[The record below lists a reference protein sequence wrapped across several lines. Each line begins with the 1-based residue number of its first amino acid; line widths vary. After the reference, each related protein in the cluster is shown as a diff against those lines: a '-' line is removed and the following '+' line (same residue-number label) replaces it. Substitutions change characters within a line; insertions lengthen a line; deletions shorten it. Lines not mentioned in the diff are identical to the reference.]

1 METPSVNPTDSIKPA
16 SAVAVLNTDKQR
28 ARSLWQD
35 AFNHLIHDRL
45 TMIALIVL
53 LLLTVACVLG
63 PPIIES
69 DLHIDVNSIDTV
81 NAFLPP
87 GASGHILGTDD
98 LGRDQ
103 LIRLMYG
110 GRISLAIAYLSS
122 VLIVVIGVGLGLL
135 AGYYGGWIDDLIT
148 WMVTTLSSIPPLFL
162 FLVIAAL
169 FQPTVEWLIVILALT
184 GWIGT
189 SRLVRGEVLTLK
201 ERDYVL
207 AAQALGASNRRLLL
221 QHIFPNL
228 MSIVI
233 VTGTIIAGNLILIES
248 GLSYLGVGV
257 QPPTPTWGNMLT
269 DARTYFVRG
278 THLVIWPGALI
289 LITVMCFYLVGD
301 GLRDAL
307 DPHHSRHTGS

>member
-1 METPSVNPTDSIKPA
+1 MQTQAKVVVIEKV
-16 SAVAVLNTDKQR
+16 SAGVPR

-35 AFNHLIHDRL
+35 ALMHILRDKL
-45 TMIALIVL
+45 TMTALSVL
-53 LLLTVACVLG
+53 LILTAACYIV
-63 PPIIES
+63 PPMLES
-69 DLHIDVNSIDTV
+69 NGINANRTNTPEAFTV
-81 NAFLPP
+81 P
-87 GASGHILGTDD
+87 GTNGHILGTDH

-103 LIRLMYG
+103 LIRLLYG
-110 GRISLAIAYLSS
+110 GRVSLAIAYLASVMI
-122 VLIVVIGVGLGLL
+122 VLIGVTLGLL
-135 AGYYGGWIDDLIT
+135 AGFYGGWIDDIIA
-148 WMVTTLSSIPPLFL
+148 WMVNTLSSIPPLFL

-169 FQPTVEWLIVILALT
+169 FQPSVEWLIVILALT

-207 AAQALGASNRRLLL
+207 AGRALGASSLRLVMM
-221 QHIFPNL
+221 HIFPNL

-233 VTGTIIAGNLILIES
+233 VTGTIIAGNLILVES

-269 DARTYFVRG
+269 DSRTYFVQG
-278 THLVIWPGALI
+278 VHLVLWPGVLI
-289 LITVMCFYLVGD
+289 LITVMCFYLLGD

-307 DPHHSRHTGS
+307 DPHHSRHTR

>member
-1 METPSVNPTDSIKPA
+1 METADTIV
-16 SAVAVLNTDKQR
+16 VLKNGGDQAR

-35 AFNHLIHDRL
+35 AVRHLLHDRL
-45 TMIALIVL
+45 TLLALIVL
-53 LLLTVACVLG
+53 VLLTIVCVLG
-63 PPIIES
+63 PPVIENG
-69 DLHIDVNSIDTV
+69 LHIDVNGT
-81 NAFLPP
+81 NTKEAFLAP
-87 GASGHILGTDD
+87 GTSGHLLGTDY

-103 LIRLMYG
+103 LIRLLYG
-110 GRISLAIAYLSS
+110 GRVSLAIAYLSS
-122 VLIVVIGVGLGLL
+122 LMIILIGVTLGLL
-135 AGYYGGWIDDLIT
+135 AGFYGGWVDDVIA
-148 WMVTTLSSIPPLFL
+148 WMVNTLSSIPPLFL

-169 FQPTVEWLIVILALT
+169 WQPSVEWLIVILALT

-207 AAQALGASNRRLLL
+207 AAQALGASSVRLLL
-221 QHIFPNL
+221 HHIFPNL

-233 VTGTIIAGNLILIES
+233 VTGSIIAGNLILVES

-269 DARTYFVRG
+269 DSRTYFVQG
-278 THLVIWPGALI
+278 VHLVIWPGVLI

-301 GLRDAL
+301 GMRDAL
-307 DPHHSRHTGS
+307 DPHRSRHTRE